1 MRHVDGHVVGESAHH
16 QPHVNQKMSSPS
28 LEHHPHAPAR
38 NDFVGEVIAEGALH
52 LLLQTSLEGLK
63 EPLGKSVPGCSLEG
77 LGFGPDDVIPNV
89 RNQEQVSIVLL
100 CKEGQHLRTCGIFWQ
115 RLEEFQRRLRSP
127 VEAED
132 FRKVAL

>member
-28 LEHHPHAPAR
+28 LQHQRHATAW

-63 EPLGKSVPGCSLEG
+63 EALGKSVPGCSLEG

-89 RNQEQVSIVLL
+89 RDQEQVSIVLL
-100 CKEGQHLRTCGIFWQ
+100 CKKGQHLRTCGIFWQ
-115 RLEEFQRRLRSP
+115 RLKEFQWRLGSP